1 MGGFLWEEKSLEK
14 DVFIALPANSK
25 RTLED
30 VQAYASF
37 GDEGTTV
44 TVNKYGNN
52 MQISRFLNFGFPGF
66 LCVDSRYDNPY
77 WIQDRM
83 NDLINSLKDRRRG
96 LRLDLVDWSEF
107 EDLPSLGFMYDRWPR
122 YIFKSKVS
130 KEQTK
135 RSTNLPKN
143 KRRAD
148 KSTQTPSII
157 DTAAVSKESNEKVAK
172 TAAFPLSIQYF
183 CSQGI
188 VIQKYLLHVGEG
200 GINTEKVNW
209 GSLSLAPDVCIR
221 SLDFAKC
228 HDFNNHWK
236 KLKSSVISN
245 HHLILQHSP
254 GDYVKEKPKPVHER
268 DFQEGAALIVSVFI
282 NDEPAKIDKN
292 HHVNLERTEG
302 QLEISVVYKLAILQQ
317 DTIDALKCLEEDQSA
332 NRTEPTQGECDTE
345 TKSLSTGHAKDPSAE
360 DEAAPTATENALK
373 RDKWVFT
380 EGKQI
385 KYAKQ
390 TMGTIFCAK
399 NPFRKIFF
407 AQDNRLDFA
416 FRRNLEHI
424 LSVCSIPVYTVPLKK
439 PSIAITCGD
448 TAGHRVDSR
457 ASL

>member
-1 MGGFLWEEKSLEK
+1 MGGFLWEEKSLKK
-14 DVFIALPANSK
+14 DVFVALPGNSK

-44 TVNKYGNN
+44 TVNKYGNI
-52 MQISRFLNFGFPGF
+52 MQISRFLNLGVPGF

-83 NDLINSLKDRRRG
+83 NDLINSLKDRRKG

-130 KEQTK
+130 KEQTN
-135 RSTNLPKN
+135 RSTSHSKS
-143 KRRAD
+143 KTRAD

-157 DTAAVSKESNEKVAK
+157 DTAAVSKESNEKTAK

-188 VIQKYLLHVGEG
+188 VIQKYLLYVGEG
-200 GINTEKVNW
+200 GVNTEKVNW

-221 SLDFAKC
+221 SLDFTKC
-228 HDFNNHWK
+228 HDFNDHWK
-236 KLKSSVISN
+236 KLKSSIVSN

-254 GDYVKEKPKPVHER
+254 EDYVKENPKPVHER

-282 NDEPAKIDKN
+282 NDELAKIDKK
-292 HHVNLERTEG
+292 HHINLRRTEG
-302 QLEISVVYKLAILQQ
+302 QLEISVVYKLVILQE
-317 DTIDALKCLEEDQSA
+317 DIIEALKPLGKDQSA
-332 NRTEPTQGECDTE
+332 NGTEPTQEESDTE
-345 TKSLSTGHAKDPSAE
+345 TNGSSSGDVEDPSPE
-360 DEAAPTATENALK
+360 GAAAENASK
-373 RDKWVFT
+373 RDTWALT
-380 EGKQI
+380 EGRQI
-385 KYAKQ
+385 TYAKQ
-390 TMGTIFCAK
+390 TMGTMFCAN

-424 LSVCSIPVYTVPLKK
+424 LSVCSIPIHTVSLEKT
-439 PSIAITCGD
+439 SIAITCGD
-448 TAGHRVDSR
+448 IAGHRVDSR